1 MFALEIFYYVGM
13 VVLVIIVSAFIV
25 YMVGRLAGLGFA
37 ESLKKIFKQR

>member
-1 MFALEIFYYVGM
+1 MFEILYI
-13 VVLVIIVSAFIV
+13 VLVTILVTVVSAFIV